1 MMSKEQSKVV
11 VTFPLGDKYEEE
23 ALRIHGVI
31 EKLKGLHNDQIQA
44 FLVALVRKAN
54 EHSDVRN
61 YPFPN
66 AVAREIICS
75 LFEQG
80 KP

>member
-1 MMSKEQSKVV
+1 MN
-11 VTFPLGDKYEEE
+11 EE
-23 ALRIHGVI
+23 AIRINKVI
-31 EKLKGLHNDQIQA
+31 DKLKSLHNDQVQS
-44 FLVALVRKAN
+44 FLVALVRKSN
-54 EHSDVRN
+54 EHDDVRN

-66 AVAREIICS
+66 ATARDIICS

>member
-1 MMSKEQSKVV
+1 MNKEPTKVV
-11 VTFPLGDKYEEE
+11 VTFPLEDRHKEE

-31 EKLKGLHNDQIQA
+31 EKLKSLHNDQIQA

-54 EHSDVRN
+54 EHEDLKN

-66 AVAREIICS
+66 AEARNIICS
-75 LFEQG
+75 LFERG